1 MKKIILTLFVC
12 FGTLFG
18 EDVYAVF
25 DVEAF
30 KKATLSLDA
39 TGIVGEV
46 KVDVGS
52 RVNESDIL
60 LELNNNEEKLSVE
73 LSKIALEKTSLAYE
87 QSKKTFE
94 RYASLKDLIDKEQY
108 EKYELDKNQK
118 EQDFLNAKRS
128 LELAQ
133 VRLEKTVLKA
143 PFSGVVSAKY
153 LEKGDSMVGMQATK
167 AFEIVDF
174 DRAKLVV
181 SFDEKYWKKVK
192 KGTVFKYKVDG
203 DNKEYTGEISKIYPT
218 IDPKTRK
225 VKAEVLVKN
234 LTPGLFGDGYL
245 ILGK

>member
-1 MKKIILTLFVC
+1 MKKIILVLFVC

-18 EDVYAVF
+18 EDIYAIF
-25 DVEAF
+25 DVEAS

-52 RVNESDIL
+52 RVGESDVL
-60 LELNNNEEKLSVE
+60 LELSNNEEKLSVE
-73 LSKIALEKTSLAYE
+73 LSKIALEKASLAYE

-133 VRLEKTVLKA
+133 VRLKKTILKA
-143 PFSGVVSAKY
+143 PFSGVISAKY
-153 LEKGDSMVGMQATK
+153 LEKGDSIVGMQATK
-167 AFEIVDF
+167 AFEIVNF
-174 DRAKLVV
+174 DEVKLIV

-192 KGTVFKYKVDG
+192 KGTVFKYRVDG
-203 DNKEYTGEISKIYPT
+203 DSKEYKGEISKIYPT

-225 VKAEVLVKN
+225 MKAEVIAKK

-245 ILGK
+245 IIGN